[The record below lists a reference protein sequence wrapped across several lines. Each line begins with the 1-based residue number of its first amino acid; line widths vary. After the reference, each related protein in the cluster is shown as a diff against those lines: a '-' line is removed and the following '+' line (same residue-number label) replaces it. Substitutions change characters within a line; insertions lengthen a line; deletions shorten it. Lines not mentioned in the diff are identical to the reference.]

1 MDLASEIKGLELPQA
16 VSFDQRYGIGPWETE
31 DGETVATTTSDNP
44 QQKGEWLNKAGDVIQ
59 VLPDLFCTIFPK
71 QCQSRQTSSQPPVI
85 VQQSNQR
92 DWLTISLIVVVL
104 VVLLILILKK

>member
-1 MDLASEIKGLELPQA
+1 MDIASEIKGLKLPQA
-16 VSFDQRYGIGPWETE
+16 VSFEERYGLGPLSE
-31 DGETVATTTSDNP
+31 DGDQTTTATDDP

-71 QCQSRQTSSQPPVI
+71 QCQSRQPSSQPPVI
-85 VQQSNQR
+85 VQQQSNQR